1 MDSKPRCY
9 SKSGGRRDY
18 KQSVTKIDIAADE
31 RSAMVQ
37 TRATLGLPGL
47 RMTFRTRDKVIRKRW
62 KTLIAHSEGT
72 AWVGPAYRQGQPIK
86 RPRSSPAGRGRC
98 TVGHV

>member
-1 MDSKPRCY
+1 MSRVANPEAVI
-9 SKSGGRRDY
+9 DY

-31 RSAMVQ
+31 RSAMPE
-37 TRATLGLPGL
+37 TRATLGLPDL
-47 RMTFRTRDKVIRKRW
+47 RMTFRTHDKVIRKRW